1 MRDEAHR
8 GEMARVKEEAMKERE
23 QRERQHR
30 EEVEAYVD
38 QVRSVEMEGK
48 RRVKEGRERHKR
60 EIAEMHGEYQRHLG
74 EKLS

>member
-1 MRDEAHR
+1 ME
-8 GEMARVKEEAMKERE
+8 RVREEAMRERE

-30 EEVEAYVD
+30 EEVEAYLD

-48 RRVKEGRERHKR
+48 RRIKDTRDRHKR

-74 EKLS
+74 EKLSQM